1 MAFTRF
7 SNDIGV
13 QEKQLEESVYGGMY
27 ALNTPGNG
35 LANPYIHDVHIR
47 LQRWGGNLQKKTTD
61 LESDLRGMNLRL
73 DRDYTPYRPHT
84 PSFIHYPTRHFSID
98 ETRSSAPAWKYRALE
113 TKQNT
118 YLHKDPQA
126 HVHIPFQHQLNTRML
141 EKDYYNKNKK

>member
-13 QEKQLEESVYGGMY
+13 QEKRLEESVYRGMY

-35 LANPYIHDVHIR
+35 LDNPYIDDIHIR
-47 LQRWGGNLQKKTTD
+47 LQRWGGNLQKNTTD
-61 LESDLRGMNLRL
+61 LESDLRGMSIRL
-73 DRDYTPYRPHT
+73 DRDYTPHLEKK
-84 PSFIHYPTRHFSID
+84 PSFIHYPSRHFSVD
-98 ETRSSAPAWKYRALE
+98 ETRNSLPAWKYRALE
-113 TKQNT
+113 TQQTT

-126 HVHIPFQHQLNTRML
+126 HVHIPFQHHLNTRML